1 MIDHC
6 ITKEEKNLL
15 KSLIGSKLICFKS
28 EKKDSWNK
36 IFGNIALV
44 SENIEIE
51 IKNELSPTT
60 YFGGENEDVS
70 RFIVKQ
76 ITNDNPFQLMIVSD
90 IFETP
95 VNEIIKD
102 IIIITDN
109 ISVHDSDKNKIYEIV
124 TTESIVVKTENST
137 FALSRDWH
145 LEEIIT
151 FIKTSDYKQDIY
163 PVSEVISEWSDED
176 EGSVAICN
184 RSEISLNNY

>member
-70 RFIVKQ
+70 RFIIKQ